1 MATFPVPE
9 HVPLPFNVRLSTEVL
24 EDINAL
30 AERHRTTKSRIVRG
44 LLQQALE
51 QIKSDNDPQV
61 VEPQQRA
68 DG

>member
-9 HVPLPFNVRLSTEVL
+9 HVPLPFNVRLSIELL

-51 QIKSDNDPQV
+51 QIKEGGSHQG
-61 VEPQQRA
+61 

>member
-9 HVPLPFNVRLSTEVL
+9 HVPLPFNLRLSTELL

-51 QIKSDNDPQV
+51 QIKSDNGPEV
-61 VEPQQRA
+61 AKPQQRA

>member
-9 HVPLPFNVRLSTEVL
+9 HVPLPFNVRLSTELL

-51 QIKSDNDPQV
+51 QIKSDNDPHV

>member
-9 HVPLPFNVRLSTEVL
+9 HVPLPFNVRLSTELL

-30 AERHRTTKSRIVRG
+30 AERHKTTKSRIVRG

-51 QIKSDNDPQV
+51 QIKSDNDPHV

>member
-51 QIKSDNDPQV
+51 QIKSDIDPQV

>member
-9 HVPLPFNVRLSTEVL
+9 HVPLPFNVRLSTELL

-51 QIKSDNDPQV
+51 QIKESGS
-61 VEPQQRA
+61 QQG

>member
-1 MATFPVPE
+1 
-9 HVPLPFNVRLSTEVL
+9 VPLPFNVRLSTELL

-30 AERHRTTKSRIVRG
+30 AERHKTTKSRIVRG